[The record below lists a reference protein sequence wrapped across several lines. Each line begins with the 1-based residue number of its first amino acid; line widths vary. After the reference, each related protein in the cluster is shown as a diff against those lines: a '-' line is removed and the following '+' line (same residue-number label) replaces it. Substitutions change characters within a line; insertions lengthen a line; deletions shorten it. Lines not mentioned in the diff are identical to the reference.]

1 MVELLLLGIFFITI
15 VWYLEKKQNNRSDND
30 E

>member
-1 MVELLLLGIFFITI
+1 MVELFLLGIFFITI